1 MNRKLI
7 IRLGGVAVA
16 AFVLAYAASP
26 LLAARSLVQAARS
39 GDERAL
45 ERQVD
50 FPAFRASLKDEL
62 SARMVSE
69 MRKDSRL
76 GDSGLSG
83 LGMLLAPALVG
94 GAVDAFVTPQAI
106 SAMVREG
113 EAPKPDLAKVEP
125 ETGPKPEDQSES
137 KKVRQSWSYRD
148 LDTFAVTLT
157 RDDQPDEQVSLLMKR
172 RNLFGWKLAGIDLSR
187 PE

>member
-7 IRLGGVAVA
+7 IRLGLAAAAV
-16 AFVLAYAASP
+16 FVLAYGASP
-26 LLAARSLVQAARS
+26 LLAARSLIQAAKT

-62 SARMVSE
+62 NARMMVE
-69 MRKDSRL
+69 IRKDKRL

-94 GAVDAFVTPQAI
+94 GAVDALVTPQAI
-106 SAMVREG
+106 ALMVQEG
-113 EAPKPDLAKVEP
+113 RAPKPEIKRPEP
-125 ETGPKPEDQSES
+125 AEPKSEN
-137 KKVRQSWSYRD
+137 KRVRQSWGYRD

-172 RNLFGWKLAGIDLSR
+172 RNLFGWKLAAIDLGA

>member
-1 MNRKLI
+1 MNQKLI
-7 IRLGGVAVA
+7 IRLGGAAVAV
-16 AFVLAYAASP
+16 FVLAYAASP
-26 LLAARSLVQAARS
+26 LLAARSLVQAAKT
-39 GDERAL
+39 GNEQAL

-50 FPAFRASLKDEL
+50 FPAFRASLKAEL
-62 SARMVSE
+62 SDRMVAE

-83 LGMLLAPALVG
+83 LGMLLAPTLVS

-106 SAMVREG
+106 SVMVQEG
-113 EAPKPDLAKVEP
+113 QAPKPDLARVEP
-125 ETGPKPEDQSES
+125 EAAPKPES
-137 KKVRQSWSYRD
+137 KKVRQSWGYRD

-157 RDDQPDEQVSLLMKR
+157 RDDQPDEQVALLMKR
-172 RNLFGWKLAGIDLSR
+172 RNLFGWKLAGIDLSA

>member
-7 IRLGGVAVA
+7 IRLGLAAGAV
-16 AFVLAYAASP
+16 FVVAYAASP
-26 LLAARSLVQAARS
+26 LLAARSLIQAAKT

-62 SARMVSE
+62 NARMMVE
-69 MRKDSRL
+69 MRKDKRL

-106 SAMVREG
+106 ALMVQEG
-113 EAPKPDLAKVEP
+113 RAPKPEIKRPEP
-125 ETGPKPEDQSES
+125 QEPKSEN
-137 KKVRQSWSYRD
+137 KRVRQSWGYRD

-172 RNLFGWKLAGIDLSR
+172 RNLFGWKLAAIDLGA
-187 PE
+187 PD

>member
-1 MNRKLI
+1 MNQKLI
-7 IRLGGVAVA
+7 IRLGGAAVAV
-16 AFVLAYAASP
+16 FVLAYAASP
-26 LLAARSLVQAARS
+26 LLAARSLVQAAKT
-39 GDERAL
+39 GNEQAL

-62 SARMVSE
+62 SARMVAE
-69 MRKDSRL
+69 MRKDDRL
-76 GDSGLSG
+76 GGLSG
-83 LGMLLAPALVG
+83 LGMLLAPTLVS

-106 SAMVREG
+106 AVMVQEG
-113 EAPKPDLAKVEP
+113 QGPKPDQAKP
-125 ETGPKPEDQSES
+125 EAGPKPQSKPES
-137 KKVRQSWSYRD
+137 KKVRQSWGYRD

-172 RNLFGWKLAGIDLSR
+172 RNLFSWKLAGIDLSA

>member
-1 MNRKLI
+1 MNQKLI
-7 IRLGGVAVA
+7 IRLGGAAVAV
-16 AFVLAYAASP
+16 FVLAYAASP
-26 LLAARSLVQAARS
+26 LLAARSLVQAAKT
-39 GDERAL
+39 GNEQAL

-62 SARMVSE
+62 SARMVAE
-69 MRKDSRL
+69 MRKDDRL
-76 GDSGLSG
+76 GGLSG
-83 LGMLLAPALVG
+83 LGMLLAPTLVS

-106 SAMVREG
+106 AVMVQEG
-113 EAPKPDLAKVEP
+113 QAPKPDLAKVEP
-125 ETGPKPEDQSES
+125 EAGPKPES
-137 KKVRQSWSYRD
+137 KKVRQSWGYRD

-172 RNLFGWKLAGIDLSR
+172 RNLFSWKLAGIDLSA

>member
-7 IRLGGVAVA
+7 IRLGLTAGAV
-16 AFVLAYAASP
+16 FVLAYAASP
-26 LLAARSLVQAARS
+26 LLAARSLIQAART
-39 GDERAL
+39 GDEKAL

-50 FPAFRASLKDEL
+50 FPAFRASFKDEL
-62 SARMVSE
+62 NARMMVE
-69 MRKDSRL
+69 MRKDRRL
-76 GDSGLSG
+76 ADSGLSG

-106 SAMVREG
+106 SMMVQEG
-113 EAPKPDLAKVEP
+113 RAPKPEITRQEP
-125 ETGPKPEDQSES
+125 QEPKSEN
-137 KKVRQSWSYRD
+137 KRVRQSWGYRD

-157 RDDQPDEQVSLLMKR
+157 RDDRPDEQVALLMKR
-172 RNLFGWKLAGIDLSR
+172 RNLFGWKLAGIDLGT

>member
-7 IRLGGVAVA
+7 IRLGLTAGA
-16 AFVLAYAASP
+16 AFLIAYAASP
-26 LLAARSLVQAARS
+26 LLAARSLVQAARI
-39 GDERAL
+39 GDEKAL

-62 SARMVSE
+62 NARMMVE
-69 MRKDSRL
+69 MRKDKRL

-106 SAMVREG
+106 ALMVQEG
-113 EAPKPDLAKVEP
+113 R
-125 ETGPKPEDQSES
+125 TPKPEIKRPEPAEP
-137 KKVRQSWSYRD
+137 KAENKRVRQSWGYRD

-172 RNLFGWKLAGIDLSR
+172 RNLFGWKLAAIDLGT

>member
-1 MNRKLI
+1 MNQKLI
-7 IRLGGVAVA
+7 IRLGGAAVAV
-16 AFVLAYAASP
+16 FVLAYAASP
-26 LLAARSLVQAARS
+26 LLAARSLVQAAKS
-39 GDERAL
+39 GDEKAL

-62 SARMVSE
+62 SARMVAE
-69 MRKDSRL
+69 MRKDDRL
-76 GDSGLSG
+76 GGLSG
-83 LGMLLAPALVG
+83 LGMLLAPTLVG

-106 SAMVREG
+106 SAMVQEG
-113 EAPKPDLAKVEP
+113 KAPKPDLAKVEP
-125 ETGPKPEDQSES
+125 EAGPKPESQ
-137 KKVRQSWSYRD
+137 KVRQSWGYRD

-172 RNLFGWKLAGIDLSR
+172 RNLFGWKLAGIDLSK

>member
-7 IRLGGVAVA
+7 IRLGGGLVV
-16 AFVLAYAASP
+16 AFVVAYGASP
-26 LLAARSLVQAARS
+26 LLAARALVQAAKA
-39 GDERAL
+39 GDEKGL

-62 SARMVSE
+62 NDRMVAE

-76 GDSGLSG
+76 ADSGLSG

-94 GAVDAFVTPQAI
+94 GAVDALVTPQTIA
-106 SAMVREG
+106 AMVREG
-113 EAPKPDLAKVEP
+113 EAPRPSLKREAPRP
-125 ETGPKPEDQSES
+125 EGERPR
-137 KKVRQSWSYRD
+137 VRQSWSYRD

-157 RDDQPDEQVSLLMKR
+157 RDDHPDESVSLLMKR
-172 RNLFGWKLAGIDLSR
+172 RNLFGWKLAGVDLGQ
-187 PE
+187 PG

>member
-7 IRLGGVAVA
+7 IRLGLTAGAV
-16 AFVLAYAASP
+16 FVLAYAASP
-26 LLAARSLVQAARS
+26 LLAARSLIQAART
-39 GDERAL
+39 GDEKAL

-62 SARMVSE
+62 NARMMVE
-69 MRKDSRL
+69 MRKDRRL
-76 GDSGLSG
+76 ADSGLSG

-106 SAMVREG
+106 SMMVQEG
-113 EAPKPDLAKVEP
+113 RAPKPEITRQEP
-125 ETGPKPEDQSES
+125 QEPKSEN
-137 KKVRQSWSYRD
+137 KRVRQSWGYRD

-172 RNLFGWKLAGIDLSR
+172 RNLFGWKLAGIDLGT

>member
-1 MNRKLI
+1 MNQKLI
-7 IRLGGVAVA
+7 IRLGGAAVAV
-16 AFVLAYAASP
+16 FVLAYAASP
-26 LLAARSLVQAARS
+26 LLAARSLVQAAKT
-39 GDERAL
+39 GNEQAL

-69 MRKDSRL
+69 MRKDDRL
-76 GDSGLSG
+76 GGLSG
-83 LGMLLAPALVG
+83 LGMLLAPTLVS

-106 SAMVREG
+106 AVMVQEG
-113 EAPKPDLAKVEP
+113 QGPKPDQAKVEP
-125 ETGPKPEDQSES
+125 EAGPKPQSKPES
-137 KKVRQSWSYRD
+137 KKVRQSWGYRD

-157 RDDQPDEQVSLLMKR
+157 RDDQPDGQVALLMKR
-172 RNLFGWKLAGIDLSR
+172 RNLFGWKLAGIDLSA

>member
-7 IRLGGVAVA
+7 IRLGVAAVAV
-16 AFVLAYAASP
+16 FVIAYAASP
-26 LLAARSLVQAARS
+26 LLAARALVQAAKA
-39 GDERAL
+39 GDRKGL

-62 SARMVSE
+62 NARMMVE
-69 MRKDSRL
+69 MRKDKRMS
-76 GDSGLSG
+76 DNALSG
-83 LGMLLAPALVG
+83 LGMLLAPAIVG

-106 SAMVREG
+106 AVMVQEG
-113 EAPKPDLAKVEP
+113 RAPKPLPGRDAPPPTVE
-125 ETGPKPEDQSES
+125 GES
-137 KKVRQSWSYRD
+137 KRVRQSWSYRD

-157 RDDQPDEQVSLLMKR
+157 RDDRPDEAVSLLMKR
-172 RNLFGWKLAGIDLSR
+172 RHLFGWKLAGIDLGV

>member
-1 MNRKLI
+1 MNQKLI
-7 IRLGGVAVA
+7 IRLGGAAVAV
-16 AFVLAYAASP
+16 FVLAYAASP
-26 LLAARSLVQAARS
+26 LLAARSLVQAAKT
-39 GDERAL
+39 GNEQAL

-62 SARMVSE
+62 SARMVAE
-69 MRKDSRL
+69 MRKDDRL
-76 GDSGLSG
+76 GGLSG
-83 LGMLLAPALVG
+83 LGMLLAPTLVS

-106 SAMVREG
+106 AVMVQEG
-113 EAPKPDLAKVEP
+113 QGPKPDQAKP
-125 ETGPKPEDQSES
+125 EAGPKPQSKPES
-137 KKVRQSWSYRD
+137 KKVRQSWGYRD

-172 RNLFGWKLAGIDLSR
+172 RNLFGWKLAGIDLSQ

>member
-7 IRLGGVAVA
+7 IRLGGAAVAV
-16 AFVLAYAASP
+16 FVLAYAASP
-26 LLAARSLVQAARS
+26 LLAARSLVQAAKT
-39 GDERAL
+39 GDEKAL

-62 SARMVSE
+62 SARMVAE
-69 MRKDSRL
+69 MRKDDRL
-76 GDSGLSG
+76 GGLSG
-83 LGMLLAPALVG
+83 LGMMLAPTLVS

-106 SAMVREG
+106 SAMVQEG
-113 EAPKPDLAKVEP
+113 QAPRPDLAKVEP
-125 ETGPKPEDQSES
+125 ESKPQS

-172 RNLFGWKLAGIDLSR
+172 RNLFSWKLAGIDLSK

>member
-7 IRLGGVAVA
+7 IRLGGAAVA

-26 LLAARSLVQAARS
+26 LLAARSLVQAAKT
-39 GDERAL
+39 GNAQAL

-62 SARMVSE
+62 SDRMVSE
-69 MRKDSRL
+69 MRKDDRL
-76 GDSGLSG
+76 GGLSG
-83 LGMLLAPALVG
+83 LGMLLAPTLVS

-106 SAMVREG
+106 SAMVQEG
-113 EAPKPDLAKVEP
+113 KAPKPDLAKVEP
-125 ETGPKPEDQSES
+125 PVAPKTES
-137 KKVRQSWSYRD
+137 RKVRQSWGYRD

-172 RNLFGWKLAGIDLSR
+172 RNMFGWKLAGIDLSK

>member
-7 IRLGGVAVA
+7 IRLGLAAAAVFVVAYGV
-16 AFVLAYAASP
+16 SP
-26 LLAARSLVQAARS
+26 LLAARSLIQAAKT
-39 GDERAL
+39 GDEKAL

-62 SARMVSE
+62 NARMMVE
-69 MRKDSRL
+69 MRKDKRL

-83 LGMLLAPALVG
+83 LGMLFAPALVG

-106 SAMVREG
+106 ALMVQEG
-113 EAPKPDLAKVEP
+113 RAPKAEIKRQEP
-125 ETGPKPEDQSES
+125 QEPKSDD
-137 KKVRQSWSYRD
+137 KRVRQSWGYRD

-172 RNLFGWKLAGIDLSR
+172 RNLFDWKLAAIDLGT

>member
-1 MNRKLI
+1 MNQKLI
-7 IRLGGVAVA
+7 LRLGGAAVA

-26 LLAARSLVQAARS
+26 LLAARALVQAARS
-39 GDERAL
+39 GDAAAL

-62 SARMVSE
+62 SARMVAE

-76 GDSGLSG
+76 GGLSG
-83 LGMLLAPALVG
+83 LGMMLAPTLVS

-106 SAMVREG
+106 SAMVQEG
-113 EAPKPDLAKVEP
+113 QAPKPDLAKVEP
-125 ETGPKPEDQSES
+125 EVGPKPES

-172 RNLFGWKLAGIDLSR
+172 RNLFSWKLAGIDLSK

>member
-1 MNRKLI
+1 DK
-7 IRLGGVAVA
+7 
-16 AFVLAYAASP
+16 
-26 LLAARSLVQAARS
+26 
-39 GDERAL
+39 
-45 ERQVD
+45 
-50 FPAFRASLKDEL
+50 
-62 SARMVSE
+62 
-69 MRKDSRL
+69 RL

-106 SAMVREG
+106 ALMVQEG
-113 EAPKPDLAKVEP
+113 PAPTPEIKRPERTEPTSEAKR
-125 ETGPKPEDQSES
+125 
-137 KKVRQSWSYRD
+137 VRQSWGYRD

-172 RNLFGWKLAGIDLSR
+172 RNLFGWKLAAIDLGT

>member
-1 MNRKLI
+1 MNQKLI
-7 IRLGGVAVA
+7 IRLGGAAVAV
-16 AFVLAYAASP
+16 FVLAYAASP
-26 LLAARSLVQAARS
+26 LLAARSLVQAAKT
-39 GDERAL
+39 GNEQAL

-62 SARMVSE
+62 SARMVYE
-69 MRKDSRL
+69 MRKDDRL
-76 GDSGLSG
+76 GGLSG
-83 LGMLLAPALVG
+83 LGMLLAPTLVS

-106 SAMVREG
+106 AVMVQEG
-113 EAPKPDLAKVEP
+113 QGPKPDQAKP
-125 ETGPKPEDQSES
+125 EAGPKPQSKPES
-137 KKVRQSWSYRD
+137 KKVRQSWGYRD

-172 RNLFGWKLAGIDLSR
+172 RNLFGWKLAGIDLSA

>member
-1 MNRKLI
+1 MNQKLI
-7 IRLGGVAVA
+7 IRLGGAAVAV
-16 AFVLAYAASP
+16 FVLAYAASP
-26 LLAARSLVQAARS
+26 LLAARSLVQAAKT
-39 GDERAL
+39 GNEQAL

-50 FPAFRASLKDEL
+50 FPAFRASLKAEL
-62 SARMVSE
+62 SDRMVAE

-83 LGMLLAPALVG
+83 LGMLLAPALVS

-106 SAMVREG
+106 AVMVQEG
-113 EAPKPDLAKVEP
+113 QGPKPDQAKP
-125 ETGPKPEDQSES
+125 EAGPKPQSKPES
-137 KKVRQSWSYRD
+137 KKVRQSWGYRD

-172 RNLFGWKLAGIDLSR
+172 RNLFGWKLAGIDLSA

>member
-7 IRLGGVAVA
+7 IRLGGVAA
-16 AFVLAYAASP
+16 AVLVLAYAASP
-26 LLAARSLVQAARS
+26 LLAARSLVQAARA

-69 MRKDSRL
+69 MRKDDRL
-76 GDSGLSG
+76 GGLSG
-83 LGMLLAPALVG
+83 LGMLLAPTLVS
-94 GAVDAFVTPQAI
+94 GAVDAFVTPRAI
-106 SAMVREG
+106 SAMVQEG
-113 EAPKPDLAKVEP
+113 KAPKPDLAKVEP
-125 ETGPKPEDQSES
+125 EAGPKPESR
-137 KKVRQSWSYRD
+137 KVRQSWGYRD

-172 RNLFGWKLAGIDLSR
+172 RNLFGWKLAGIDLSK

>member
-7 IRLGGVAVA
+7 IRLGGAAAAVL
-16 AFVLAYAASP
+16 VLAYAASP
-26 LLAARSLVQAARS
+26 LLAARSLVQAARA

-62 SARMVSE
+62 SARMVAE
-69 MRKDSRL
+69 MRKDDRL
-76 GDSGLSG
+76 GGLSG
-83 LGMLLAPALVG
+83 LGMLLAPTLVS

-106 SAMVREG
+106 SAIVQEG
-113 EAPKPDLAKVEP
+113 KAPKPDLAKVEP
-125 ETGPKPEDQSES
+125 EAGPKPESR
-137 KKVRQSWSYRD
+137 KVRQSWGYRD

-172 RNLFGWKLAGIDLSR
+172 RNLFSWKLAGVDLSK
-187 PE
+187 PNS

>member
-1 MNRKLI
+1 MNQKLI
-7 IRLGGVAVA
+7 LRLGGAAVA

-26 LLAARSLVQAARS
+26 LLAARSLVQAAKA
-39 GDERAL
+39 GDEKGL

-62 SARMVSE
+62 NARMMAE
-69 MRKDSRL
+69 MRNDPRMA
-76 GDSGLSG
+76 DSGLSG

-106 SAMVREG
+106 SAMVQEG
-113 EAPKPDLAKVEP
+113 QAPKPDLAKVEP
-125 ETGPKPEDQSES
+125 DVGPKTES
-137 KKVRQSWSYRD
+137 KKVRQSWGYRD

-172 RNLFGWKLAGIDLSR
+172 RNLFGWKLAGIDLSQSN
-187 PE
+187 

>member
-7 IRLGGVAVA
+7 IRLGLTAGAV
-16 AFVLAYAASP
+16 FVLAYAASP
-26 LLAARSLVQAARS
+26 LLAARSLIQAART
-39 GDERAL
+39 GDEKAL

-62 SARMVSE
+62 NARMMVE
-69 MRKDSRL
+69 MRKDRRL
-76 GDSGLSG
+76 ADSGLSG

-106 SAMVREG
+106 SMMVQEG
-113 EAPKPDLAKVEP
+113 RAPKPEITRQEP
-125 ETGPKPEDQSES
+125 QEPKSEN
-137 KKVRQSWSYRD
+137 KRVRQSWGYRD

-157 RDDQPDEQVSLLMKR
+157 RDDRPDEQVSLLMKR
-172 RNLFGWKLAGIDLSR
+172 RNLFGWKLAGIDLGT

>member
-7 IRLGGVAVA
+7 IRLGLTAGAV
-16 AFVLAYAASP
+16 FVLAYAASP
-26 LLAARSLVQAARS
+26 LLAARSLIQAAKT

-62 SARMVSE
+62 NARMMVE
-69 MRKDSRL
+69 MRKDKRL

-94 GAVDAFVTPQAI
+94 GAVDAFVTPRAI
-106 SAMVREG
+106 ALMVQEG
-113 EAPKPDLAKVEP
+113 RAPKPEIKRPEP
-125 ETGPKPEDQSES
+125 AEPKAEN
-137 KKVRQSWSYRD
+137 KRVRQSWGYRD
-148 LDTFAVTLT
+148 LDTFAVTLS
-157 RDDQPDEQVSLLMKR
+157 RDDQPDEQVALLMKR
-172 RNLFGWKLAGIDLSR
+172 RNLFGWKLAGIDLGT

>member
-1 MNRKLI
+1 MNQKLI
-7 IRLGGVAVA
+7 IRLGGAAVAV
-16 AFVLAYAASP
+16 FVLAYAASP
-26 LLAARSLVQAARS
+26 LLAARSLVQAAKS
-39 GDERAL
+39 GDEKAL

-62 SARMVSE
+62 SARMVAE
-69 MRKDSRL
+69 MRKDDRL
-76 GDSGLSG
+76 GGLSG
-83 LGMLLAPALVG
+83 LGMLLAPTLVG

-125 ETGPKPEDQSES
+125 EVGPKPES
-137 KKVRQSWSYRD
+137 KKVRQSWGYRD

>member
-1 MNRKLI
+1 MNQKLI
-7 IRLGGVAVA
+7 IRLGGAAVAV
-16 AFVLAYAASP
+16 FVLAYAVSP
-26 LLAARSLVQAARS
+26 LLAARALVQAARS
-39 GDERAL
+39 GNEPAL

-62 SARMVSE
+62 SARMVAE
-69 MRKDSRL
+69 MRKDDRL
-76 GDSGLSG
+76 GGLSG
-83 LGMLLAPALVG
+83 LGMLLAPTLVG

-125 ETGPKPEDQSES
+125 EVGPKPES
-137 KKVRQSWSYRD
+137 KKVRQSWGYRD

-172 RNLFGWKLAGIDLSR
+172 RNLFGWKLAGIDLTK
-187 PE
+187 PNP

>member
-7 IRLGGVAVA
+7 IRLGIAAGA
-16 AFVLAYAASP
+16 AFLIAYAASP
-26 LLAARSLVQAARS
+26 LLAARSLVQAARI
-39 GDERAL
+39 GDEKAL

-62 SARMVSE
+62 NARMMVE
-69 MRKDSRL
+69 MRKDKRL

-83 LGMLLAPALVG
+83 LGMLLAPALVS

-106 SAMVREG
+106 ALMVQEG
-113 EAPKPDLAKVEP
+113 R
-125 ETGPKPEDQSES
+125 TPKPEIKRPEPAEP
-137 KKVRQSWSYRD
+137 KAENKRVRQSWGYRD

-172 RNLFGWKLAGIDLSR
+172 RNLFGWKLAAIDLGT

>member
-1 MNRKLI
+1 MNQKLM
-7 IRLGGVAVA
+7 IRLGGAAVAV
-16 AFVLAYAASP
+16 FVLTYAASP
-26 LLAARSLVQAARS
+26 LLAARSLVQAART
-39 GDERAL
+39 GDEKAL

-62 SARMVSE
+62 SERMVAEMSE
-69 MRKDSRL
+69 YSRL

-83 LGMLLAPALVG
+83 LASLLAPALVG

-106 SAMVREG
+106 SAMVQEG

-125 ETGPKPEDQSES
+125 ETGTRSES
-137 KKVRQSWSYRD
+137 KKVRQSWGYRD

-157 RDDQPDEQVSLLMKR
+157 RDDQPDERVSLLMKR
-172 RNLFGWKLAGIDLSR
+172 RNLFGWKLAGIDLSK

>member
-1 MNRKLI
+1 MNQKLI
-7 IRLGGVAVA
+7 LRLGGAAVAV
-16 AFVLAYAASP
+16 FVLAYAASP
-26 LLAARSLVQAARS
+26 LLAARSLVQAAKN
-39 GDERAL
+39 GDEKAL

-62 SARMVSE
+62 SERMVAE
-69 MRKDSRL
+69 MREDSRL

-106 SAMVREG
+106 SAMVQEG
-113 EAPKPDLAKVEP
+113 QAPQPDQAKAEPPVAPKTE
-125 ETGPKPEDQSES
+125 G
-137 KKVRQSWSYRD
+137 KKVRQSWGYRD

-172 RNLFGWKLAGIDLSR
+172 RNLFGWKLAGIDLSKA
-187 PE
+187 E

>member
-7 IRLGGVAVA
+7 IRVGLTAGAV
-16 AFVLAYAASP
+16 FVLAYAASP
-26 LLAARSLVQAARS
+26 LLAARSLVQAARI
-39 GDERAL
+39 GDEKAL

-62 SARMVSE
+62 NARMMVE
-69 MRKDSRL
+69 MRKDKRL

-106 SAMVREG
+106 ALMVQEG
-113 EAPKPDLAKVEP
+113 RTPRPEIKRPEPAEPKAENKR
-125 ETGPKPEDQSES
+125 
-137 KKVRQSWSYRD
+137 VRQSWGYRD

-172 RNLFGWKLAGIDLSR
+172 RNLFGWKLAAIDLGA

>member
-7 IRLGGVAVA
+7 IRQGLTAGAV
-16 AFVLAYAASP
+16 FVLAYAASP
-26 LLAARSLVQAARS
+26 LLAARSLIQAART
-39 GDERAL
+39 GDEKAL

-62 SARMVSE
+62 NARMMVE
-69 MRKDSRL
+69 MRKDRRL
-76 GDSGLSG
+76 ADSGLSG

-106 SAMVREG
+106 SMMVQEG
-113 EAPKPDLAKVEP
+113 RAPKPEITRQEP
-125 ETGPKPEDQSES
+125 QEPKSEN
-137 KKVRQSWSYRD
+137 KRVRQSWGYRD

-157 RDDQPDEQVSLLMKR
+157 RDDQPDEQVALLMKR
-172 RNLFGWKLAGIDLSR
+172 RNLFGWKLAGIDLGTL
-187 PE
+187 E